1 MPTPANAMADPST
14 SKTVAFIPFTKRM
27 ARSMVRRGAVQTMN
41 ATLLTYDSP
50 MAVFS
55 ATKYTV
61 PPRRPRRKKV
71 PSSLHDRERTFRG
84 EMVQMQR

>member
-1 MPTPANAMADPST
+1 MGFTPKSDS
-14 SKTVAFIPFTKRM
+14 RGDE
-27 ARSMVRRGAVQTMN
+27 ARIEVMSGAVHTMN

-55 ATKYTV
+55 ATKYSE
-61 PPRRPRRKKV
+61 PPTSPKIRNSN
-71 PSSLHDRERTFRG
+71 SSRQESLQSRRG